1 MNKLV
6 QSAANSQPARLPAIV
21 IPPDVGPVLRQT
33 LEAIKER
40 LEVRD
45 GARGNPY
52 ERGLTV
58 RDLVDAGVDVTLVG
72 QRVTPKPVLRKA
84 PSSGGLSTEPGAL
97 PANIEALIRKSLTA
111 EASRLGA
118 HIQRVEHRLQTESE
132 SQASVVQQLTAA
144 IGQASA
150 GVRQASYANATAN
163 RSTAGLITQLAAAL
177 DGTGSATLEQSMV
190 VIADRTEGL
199 RSQYMLK
206 LGAGNVV
213 TGISLLASEDPTG
226 ATESA
231 FIVQA
236 DRFQVKTVG
245 GSKTPFGIDGSNI
258 YLDGTVRINAGGQ
271 TLATLAT
278 NAAVPAI
285 TYIGEFAS
293 PPATAA
299 LKKNNVYRNSSNGNT
314 YILSADAGVWQLYL
328 EKGATGAPGSA
339 GAAGQRG
346 SITLYQSGTWSDA
359 AANNAIL
366 AVTGSSPTIGDT
378 VTFSSGS
385 TATTKYWSGTAWVS
399 PGVVID
405 GNLLVSG
412 TVSSSAIG
420 TNTLSTVN
428 IDTTGRIKAEGN
440 SVAYAGYPQYRG
452 AIFGVNA
459 SLDGNT
465 DYRKGVVGYSLG
477 GAGVSGLGDSGPSGT
492 YGSAIGVQGVGWSGG
507 DFRSNTVNGIGVY
520 GQGPTGGLFV
530 SDATN
535 GVGVSCSA
543 SGASSA
549 SLRIIGSGRVQW
561 SSYTYSPPDGTAY
574 KYLSANG
581 TWRRPLI
588 SDIQPNN
595 AVTQTF
601 QFSTDGGATWT
612 AILLKCL

>member
-21 IPPDVGPVLRQT
+21 IPPGVDPVLRQT

-72 QRVTPKPVLRKA
+72 QRVTPKPVVRKA
-84 PSSGGLSTEPGAL
+84 PSSGGLGLESGTL
-97 PANIEALIRKSLTA
+97 PASIEALIRKSLTA

-150 GVRQASYANATAN
+150 GVRQVSYANATAN

-177 DGTGSATLEQSMV
+177 DGTGSATLEESMV

-206 LGAGNVV
+206 LGAGNAV

-236 DRFQVKTVG
+236 DRFQVKTAG
-245 GSKTPFGIDGSNI
+245 GTKTPFGIDGSNI

-293 PPATAA
+293 APATAT

-314 YILSADAGVWQLYL
+314 YILSEDAGVWQLYL
-328 EKGATGAPGSA
+328 EKGATGPA
-339 GAAGQRG
+339 GAAGATGQRG
-346 SITLYQSGTWSDA
+346 SMQFYSNGTPYSDSA
-359 AANNAIL
+359 ATSL
-366 AVTGSSPTIGDT
+366 VQTVTGSVATPVIGDT
-378 VTFSSGS
+378 VNFTNGSGAS
-385 TATTKYWSGTAWVS
+385 ATTVTRYWGGSAWLL
-399 PGVVID
+399 PGVVIN
-405 GNLLVSG
+405 GNLLVGGSIA
-412 TVSSSAIG
+412 SSSVDTTQYVKAKGMVSNGNVQAAIWG
-420 TNTLSTVN
+420 ENSTHSGFAVIGLATNALAAGAAYFLSTNFGDAVYAQAN
-428 IDTTGRIKAEGN
+428 TGRG
-440 SVAYAGYPQYRG
+440 VYG
-452 AIFGVNA
+452 AA
-459 SLDGNT
+459 SSATGI
-465 DYRKGVVGYSLG
+465 
-477 GAGVSGLGDSGPSGT
+477 GVSGYNSTGVAVECAGKFRFGSYDYLRPD
-492 YGSAIGVQGVGWSGG
+492 GSASK
-507 DFRSNTVNGIGVY
+507 FM
-520 GQGPTGGLFV
+520 
-530 SDATN
+530 A
-535 GVGVSCSA
+535 A
-543 SGASSA
+543 
-549 SLRIIGSGRVQW
+549 
-561 SSYTYSPPDGTAY
+561 DGTW
-574 KYLSANG
+574 K
-581 TWRRPLI
+581 RPNL
-588 SDIQPNN
+588 SDINP
-595 AVTQTF
+595 ATGDAPGF
-601 QFSTDGGATWT
+601 QFSQDNGLTW
-612 AILLKCL
+612 ANILLRRI

>member
-21 IPPDVGPVLRQT
+21 VPQTIDPALRQT

-58 RDLVDAGVDVTLVG
+58 RDLVDAGVDITLVG

-84 PSSGGLSTEPGAL
+84 PSSGGLATEPGAL
-97 PANIEALIRKSLTA
+97 PASIEALIRKSLTA

-118 HIQRVEHRLQTESE
+118 QIQRVEHRLQTESE

-150 GVRQASYANATAN
+150 GVRQVSYANATAN

-206 LGAGNVV
+206 LGAGNAV
-213 TGISLLASEDPTG
+213 TGISLLASEDPGGT
-226 ATESA
+226 TESA

-245 GSKTPFGIDGSNI
+245 GAKTPFGIDGSNI

-278 NAAVPAI
+278 NAAVAAI
-285 TYIGEFAS
+285 TYIGAFSSA
-293 PPATAA
+293 PATGT
-299 LKKNNVYRNSSNGNT
+299 LKKNNVYRNTTDGNT

-328 EKGATGAPGSA
+328 EKGATGATGSA

-346 SITLYQSGTWSDA
+346 SVTLYQSGTWSDA
-359 AANNAIL
+359 AANSVISS
-366 AVTGSSPTIGDT
+366 VTGTAPTIGDT

-385 TATTKYWSGTAWVS
+385 AATTKYWGGSAWVD
-399 PGVVID
+399 PGVVIN
-405 GNLLVSG
+405 GNLLVGGVISSTAMNTSQYVKASG
-412 TVSSSAIG
+412 FVSDGSTQAAIWG
-420 TNTLSTVN
+420 ENSTHN
-428 IDTTGRIKAEGN
+428 GFA
-440 SVAYAGYPQYRG
+440 
-452 AIFGVNA
+452 
-459 SLDGNT
+459 
-465 DYRKGVVGYSLG
+465 VVGIASTNLAAG
-477 GAGVSGLGDSGPSGT
+477 GGYFSAPGGP
-492 YGSAIGVQGVGWSGG
+492 
-507 DFRSNTVNGIGVY
+507 GVY
-520 GQGPTGGLFV
+520 GQSSFGIGVFGAGAIGV
-530 SDATN
+530 SGHSLT
-535 GVGVSCSA
+535 GVGVECDGKFRFVYDYA
-543 SGASSA
+543 
-549 SLRIIGSGRVQW
+549 R
-561 SSYTYSPPDGTAY
+561 PDG
-574 KYLSANG
+574 SANKYMAADG
-581 TWRRPLI
+581 TWHRPALSHI
-588 SDIQPNN
+588 IPNP
-595 AVTQTF
+595 ADTPGF
-601 QFSTDGGATWT
+601 QFSTDGGSTWT
-612 AILLKCL
+612 SILLRRV

>member
-21 IPPDVGPVLRQT
+21 IPPGVDPVLRQT

-58 RDLVDAGVDVTLVG
+58 RDLVDAGIDVTLVG
-72 QRVTPKPVLRKA
+72 QRVTPKPVLSKA
-84 PSSGGLSTEPGAL
+84 PSSGGLATEPGAL
-97 PANIEALIRKSLTA
+97 PASIEALIRKSLTA

-150 GVRQASYANATAN
+150 GVRQVSYANATAN

-177 DGTGSATLEQSMV
+177 DGTGSATLEESMV

-206 LGAGNVV
+206 LGAGNAV

-245 GSKTPFGIDGSNI
+245 GTKTPFGIDGSNI

-285 TYIGEFAS
+285 TYIGAFSSA
-293 PPATAA
+293 PATAT

-328 EKGATGAPGSA
+328 EKGATGSTGAPGSP
-339 GAAGQRG
+339 GARG

-359 AANNAIL
+359 AANNAVA
-366 AVTGSSPTIGDT
+366 AVTGTAPAIGDT

-385 TATTKYWSGTAWVS
+385 TVTTKYWSGSAWVD
-399 PGVVID
+399 PGVIIN
-405 GNLLVSG
+405 GNLLVGGVISSTAVNTSQYVSAAGNITTADGLAAIYGRNDSHTGYAIVGATTTAGAAGAVLGHGGSYGVHG
-412 TVSSSAIG
+412 TNIAKVGVFGRDFIGTGVRGQGAIG
-420 TNTLSTVN
+420 
-428 IDTTGRIKAEGN
+428 IDC
-440 SVAYAGYPQYRG
+440 QG
-452 AIFGVNA
+452 AF
-459 SLDGNT
+459 
-465 DYRKGVVGYSLG
+465 KWG
-477 GAGVSGLGDSGPSGT
+477 GA
-492 YGSAIGVQGVGWSGG
+492 
-507 DFRSNTVNGIGVY
+507 
-520 GQGPTGGLFV
+520 
-530 SDATN
+530 
-535 GVGVSCSA
+535 
-543 SGASSA
+543 
-549 SLRIIGSGRVQW
+549 QW
-561 SSYTYSPPDGTAY
+561 ERPDGTAN

-581 TWRRPLI
+581 TWRRPLL
-588 SDIQPNN
+588 SDIEPSNTDTPN
-595 AVTQTF
+595 F
-601 QFSTDGGATWT
+601 QFSTDGGSTWT
-612 AILLKCL
+612 PILLRRT

>member
-21 IPPDVGPVLRQT
+21 IPPGVDPVLRQT

-84 PSSGGLSTEPGAL
+84 PSSGGLGLESGTL
-97 PANIEALIRKSLTA
+97 PASIEALIRNSLTA

-118 HIQRVEHRLQTESE
+118 QIQRVEHRLQTESE

-150 GVRQASYANATAN
+150 GVRQVSYANATAN

-177 DGTGSATLEQSMV
+177 DGTGSATLEESMV

-206 LGAGNVV
+206 LGAGNAV

-245 GSKTPFGIDGSNI
+245 GTKTPFGIDGSNI

-285 TYIGEFAS
+285 TYIGAFSSA
-293 PPATAA
+293 PATAT
-299 LKKNNVYRNSSNGNT
+299 LKKNNVYRNTTDGNT
-314 YILSADAGVWQLYL
+314 YILSADAGTWQLYL
-328 EKGATGAPGSA
+328 EKGATGSTGAPGSP
-339 GAAGQRG
+339 GARG

-359 AANNAIL
+359 AANSAVA
-366 AVTGSSPTIGDT
+366 AVTGTAPTIGDT

-385 TATTKYWSGTAWVS
+385 TATTKYWSGSAWVD
-399 PGVVID
+399 PGVIIN
-405 GNLLVSG
+405 GNLLVGGVISS
-412 TVSSSAIG
+412 TAVNTSQYVSAAGNITTADGLAAIYG
-420 TNTLSTVN
+420 RN
-428 IDTTGRIKAEGN
+428 DTHGGHA
-440 SVAYAGYPQYRG
+440 
-452 AIFGVNA
+452 
-459 SLDGNT
+459 
-465 DYRKGVVGYSLG
+465 VVGVTTSSTGQAGGRFLG
-477 GAGVSGLGDSGPSGT
+477 T
-492 YGSAIGVQGVGWSGG
+492 QY
-507 DFRSNTVNGIGVY
+507 GVY
-520 GQGPTGGLFV
+520 GSSIG
-530 SDATN
+530 A
-535 GVGVSCSA
+535 VGVYGRDFIGTGVRGQ
-543 SGASSA
+543 GA
-549 SLRIIGSGRVQW
+549 IGIDCIGAFKWGGAQW
-561 SSYTYSPPDGTAY
+561 AQPDGTAN

-581 TWRRPLI
+581 TWRRPLL
-588 SDIQPNN
+588 SDIEPNN
-595 AVTQTF
+595 ADTPTF
-601 QFSTDGGATWT
+601 QYSTDNGATWI
-612 AILLKCL
+612 AIRLKRL

>member
-21 IPPDVGPVLRQT
+21 VPQTIDPALRQT

-72 QRVTPKPVLRKA
+72 QRVTPKPTTRKA
-84 PSSGGLSTEPGAL
+84 PSSGGFGLEPGTL
-97 PANIEALIRKSLTA
+97 PASIEALIRKSLTA

-118 HIQRVEHRLQTESE
+118 QIQRVEHRLQTESE

-150 GVRQASYANATAN
+150 GVRQVSYANATAN

-206 LGAGNVV
+206 LGAGNAI

-236 DRFQVKTVG
+236 DHFQVKTVG
-245 GSKTPFGIDGSNI
+245 GTKTPFGIDGSNI

-278 NAAVPAI
+278 NAAVAPI
-285 TYIGEFAS
+285 TYIGAFAS
-293 PPATAA
+293 APATAT
-299 LKKNNVYRNSSNGNT
+299 LKKNNVYRNTTDGNT

-328 EKGATGAPGSA
+328 EKGSA
-339 GAAGQRG
+339 GAAGARG
-346 SITLYQSGTWSDA
+346 SITLYQTGTWSDS
-359 AANNAIL
+359 AANNAIF

-385 TATTKYWSGTAWVS
+385 TATTKYWSGSAWVS

-412 TVSSSAIG
+412 TVSGSAIG
-420 TNTLSTVN
+420 TNTLTAVN

-459 SLDGNT
+459 SQDGNP

-477 GAGVSGLGDSGPSGT
+477 GAGISGVGDSGASGT
-492 YGSAIGVQGVGWSGG
+492 YGSAIGVQGVGSAGG
-507 DFRSNTVNGIGVY
+507 DFRSDTVNGIGVY
-520 GQGPTGGLFV
+520 GQGPTAGLFV
-530 SDATN
+530 SGATN

-543 SGASSA
+543 SGASSL
-549 SLRIIGSGRVQW
+549 SLSVGGSGRVKW
-561 SSYTYSPPDGTAY
+561 SSYTYSPPDG
-574 KYLSANG
+574 SASKFMAADG
-581 TWRRPLI
+581 TWKRPNL
-588 SDIQPNN
+588 SDINP
-595 AVTQTF
+595 ATGDAPGF
-601 QFSTDGGATWT
+601 QFSTDGGSTWT
-612 AILLKCL
+612 NILLRRI

>member
-21 IPPDVGPVLRQT
+21 IPPGVDPVLRQT

-58 RDLVDAGVDVTLVG
+58 RDLVDAGIDVTLVG
-72 QRVTPKPVLRKA
+72 QRVTPKPVLSKA
-84 PSSGGLSTEPGAL
+84 PSSGGLATEPGAL
-97 PANIEALIRKSLTA
+97 PASIEALIRKSLTA

-150 GVRQASYANATAN
+150 GVRQVSYANATAN

-177 DGTGSATLEQSMV
+177 DGTGSATLEESMV

-206 LGAGNVV
+206 LGAGNAV

-245 GSKTPFGIDGSNI
+245 GTKTPFGIDGSNI

-285 TYIGEFAS
+285 TYIGAFSSA
-293 PPATAA
+293 PATAT

-328 EKGATGAPGSA
+328 EKGAPGTA
-339 GAAGQRG
+339 GVRG
-346 SITLYQSGTWSDA
+346 SVTLYQNGVAYSDSA
-359 AANNAIL
+359 ATSLVL
-366 AVTGSSPTIGDT
+366 AVTGTAPTIGDT
-378 VTFSSGS
+378 VNFTNGSGAS
-385 TATTKYWSGTAWVS
+385 ATTVTRYWGGSAWLL
-399 PGVVID
+399 PGVVIN
-405 GNLLVSG
+405 GNLLVGGSI
-412 TVSSSAIG
+412 SSTSVDTTQYVRAQGVVNYAGIGDAAIVGRNDSHTGYAIVGATTTAGAAGAVLGHGGSYGVHG
-420 TNTLSTVN
+420 TNTGKV
-428 IDTTGRIKAEGN
+428 
-440 SVAYAGYPQYRG
+440 
-452 AIFGVNA
+452 
-459 SLDGNT
+459 
-465 DYRKGVVGYSLG
+465 
-477 GAGVSGLGDSGPSGT
+477 
-492 YGSAIGVQGVGWSGG
+492 
-507 DFRSNTVNGIGVY
+507 GVY
-520 GQGPTGGLFV
+520 GRDFIGTGVRGQGAIGIDCQGAFKWGG
-530 SDATN
+530 A
-535 GVGVSCSA
+535 
-543 SGASSA
+543 
-549 SLRIIGSGRVQW
+549 QW
-561 SSYTYSPPDGTAY
+561 AQPDGTAN

-581 TWRRPLI
+581 TWRRPLL
-588 SDIQPNN
+588 SDIEPSNTDTPN
-595 AVTQTF
+595 F
-601 QFSTDGGATWT
+601 QFSTDGGSTWT
-612 AILLKCL
+612 PILLRRT

>member
-21 IPPDVGPVLRQT
+21 VPQTIDPALRQT

-84 PSSGGLSTEPGAL
+84 PSSGGLATSPDAL
-97 PANIEALIRKSLTA
+97 PASIEALIRKSLTA

-118 HIQRVEHRLQTESE
+118 QIQRVEHRLQTESE

-150 GVRQASYANATAN
+150 GVRQVSYANATAN

-206 LGAGNVV
+206 LGAGNAV

-236 DRFQVKTVG
+236 DRFQVKTAG
-245 GSKTPFGIDGSNI
+245 GTKTPFGIDGSNI

-278 NAAVPAI
+278 NAAVAAI

-293 PPATAA
+293 APATAT

-314 YILSADAGVWQLYL
+314 YILSADAGAWQLYL
-328 EKGATGAPGSA
+328 EKGATGATGA
-339 GAAGQRG
+339 NGAAGARG
-346 SITLYQSGTWSDA
+346 SITLYQNGVPYSDSA
-359 AANNAIL
+359 ATSLVL
-366 AVTGSSPTIGDT
+366 AVTGTAPTIGDT
-378 VTFSSGS
+378 VNFTNGSGAS
-385 TATTKYWSGTAWVS
+385 ATTVTRYWGGSAWLL
-399 PGVVID
+399 PGVVIN
-405 GNLLVSG
+405 GNLLVGGSI
-412 TVSSSAIG
+412 SSS
-420 TNTLSTVN
+420 SV
-428 IDTTGRIKAEGN
+428 DTTQYVQAQGKVNYSGIGDAAIVGRN
-440 SVAYAGYPQYRG
+440 DSHAGYAVIG
-452 AIFGVNA
+452 ATTTA
-459 SLDGNT
+459 
-465 DYRKGVVGYSLG
+465 
-477 GAGVSGLGDSGPSGT
+477 GAAGGVSGHGGSYGVHGT
-492 YGSAIGVQGVGWSGG
+492 NIGKVGVFGRDFIGTGVRGQGAIGIDCIGAFKWGG
-507 DFRSNTVNGIGVY
+507 
-520 GQGPTGGLFV
+520 
-530 SDATN
+530 A
-535 GVGVSCSA
+535 
-543 SGASSA
+543 
-549 SLRIIGSGRVQW
+549 QW
-561 SSYTYSPPDGTAY
+561 APPDGTAT
-574 KYLSANG
+574 KYISANG
-581 TWRRPLI
+581 TWRRPLL
-588 SDIQPNN
+588 SDIEPNN
-595 AVTQTF
+595 ADTPNF
-601 QFSTDGGATWT
+601 QFSTDGGSTWT
-612 AILLKCL
+612 SILLKRL

>member
-21 IPPDVGPVLRQT
+21 VPQTIDPALRQT

-58 RDLVDAGVDVTLVG
+58 RDLVDAGVDITLVG

-84 PSSGGLSTEPGAL
+84 PSSGGLATEPGAL
-97 PANIEALIRKSLTA
+97 PASIEALIRKSLTA

-118 HIQRVEHRLQTESE
+118 QIQRVEHRLQTESE

-150 GVRQASYANATAN
+150 GVREVSYANATAN

-206 LGAGNVV
+206 LGAGNAV

-245 GSKTPFGIDGSNI
+245 GTKTPFGIDGSNI

-285 TYIGEFAS
+285 TYIGEFSSA
-293 PPATAA
+293 PATGT

-314 YILSADAGVWQLYL
+314 YILNADAGVWQLYL

-346 SITLYQSGTWSDA
+346 SVTLYQNGVAYSDSA
-359 AANNAIL
+359 ATSLVL
-366 AVTGSSPTIGDT
+366 AVTGTAPTIGDT
-378 VTFSSGS
+378 VNF
-385 TATTKYWSGTAWVS
+385 
-399 PGVVID
+399 
-405 GNLLVSG
+405 
-412 TVSSSAIG
+412 
-420 TNTLSTVN
+420 
-428 IDTTGRIKAEGN
+428 
-440 SVAYAGYPQYRG
+440 
-452 AIFGVNA
+452 
-459 SLDGNT
+459 
-465 DYRKGVVGYSLG
+465 
-477 GAGVSGLGDSGPSGT
+477 
-492 YGSAIGVQGVGWSGG
+492 
-507 DFRSNTVNGIGVY
+507 
-520 GQGPTGGLFV
+520 
-530 SDATN
+530 TN
-535 GVGVSCSA
+535 G
-543 SGASSA
+543 SGASA
-549 SLRIIGSGRVQW
+549 SMER
-561 SSYTYSPPDGTAY
+561 
-574 KYLSANG
+574 
-581 TWRRPLI
+581 
-588 SDIQPNN
+588 
-595 AVTQTF
+595 
-601 QFSTDGGATWT
+601 
-612 AILLKCL
+612 